1 MFDPAAQDKAAAE
14 KTKHWLALV
23 DEALA
28 TDGFVLYYQPI
39 VSLHGA
45 EGEFYEVLLR
55 MKGPKGEILPG
66 HFLPIAEQ
74 NGKLPA
80 IDRWVIGARSARSP
94 NANAPATRRHSS
106 SS

>member
-1 MFDPAAQDKAAAE
+1 M
-14 KTKHWLALV
+14 AL
-23 DEALA
+23 
-28 TDGFVLYYQPI
+28 
-39 VSLHGA
+39 

-55 MKGPKGEILPG
+55 MKGAKGEILPG

-80 IDRWVIGARSARSP
+80 IDRWVHRRRDPLDRRARARRV
-94 NANAPATRRHSS
+94 TRRRSS